1 MATSEQRPLVV
12 IITGPTAVGKTHVSI
27 LLAHLIRGEIISAD
41 SMQIYQHMDIG
52 TAKSS
57 KEEQMGIPHHLIN
70 LVSPDQRFTV
80 ADFQQIALR
89 KIDEIHQLGAVPI
102 VVGGTGLYLH
112 SLLYQMDFS
121 RVNGASKIRQQLEA
135 VAAQKGSHV
144 LHQRLQTLDPTAAQ
158 RIHPHNVKRV
168 VRALEIV
175 MESNEGIN
183 DFSSELN
190 RNETYRYLTFVIN
203 EDRQALY
210 QRINHRVDMMLKQGL
225 EKEVRHLLDNGFS
238 AKSPALLGV
247 GYKEIIRYFEGE
259 IGYEEAVE
267 MIKRNS
273 RRYAKRQLTWFK
285 KLPEATWLSI
295 DSGEERQTAMHRMA
309 DIISH
314 QIRLTMES

>member
-27 LLAHLIRGEIISAD
+27 LLAHLIHGEIISAD

-52 TAKSS
+52 TAKSNE
-57 KEEQMGIPHHLIN
+57 EEQMDIPHHLIN

-80 ADFQQIALR
+80 ADFQQIALL
-89 KIDEIHQLGAVPI
+89 KIDEILQRGAVPI

-121 RVNGASKIRQQLEA
+121 RVNGASEIRQQLEEE
-135 VAAQKGSHV
+135 AAQKGNHI
-144 LHQRLQTLDPTAAQ
+144 LYKRLQILDPAAAQ

-168 VRALEIV
+168 VRALEII
-175 MESNEGIN
+175 MESEEGIN
-183 DFSSELN
+183 DFSNELT
-190 RNETYRYLTFVIN
+190 RNERYRFLTYVIN

-225 EKEVRHLLDNGFS
+225 EAEVRHLLDNGFS
-238 AKSPALLGV
+238 AKAPALLGV

-259 IGYEEAVE
+259 FGYEEAVE

-295 DSGEERQTAMHRMA
+295 DSGEKRQIAMHRMA
-309 DIISH
+309 DIISR
-314 QIRLTMES
+314 QIRKMMEG